1 MRYIIPSVLTSLLAL
16 PALAEVPRVVT
27 DIPPVHSLAAIVMGD
42 LGQPELLLEAGAN
55 AHNYQMRP
63 SQVAALSDA
72 GLVVW
77 IGPEM
82 TPWLARALDSTSAS
96 ASRLALLTAPGTHT
110 QDFGATEEHDHE
122 HADHDHGEETEA
134 GHDHEAEEG
143 HDHAAEAESGH
154 DHDHAEGE
162 EGHVHT
168 GLDPHAWLDPANA
181 AVWLSAIATELS
193 RIDPENAAT
202 YAANAKAGAER
213 IAALDDSLK
222 TRLAPIADKPFVV
235 FHDAYGYFAG
245 HYDLI
250 VAGAI
255 SAGDAASPG
264 AAHLR
269 ELRAE
274 LGNSGT
280 LCIFPEVRQD
290 EKLAVTMAADAGVK
304 LGAPLDPEGAGLPPG
319 PQTYEAILT
328 GLADTLLGCLAG
340 N

>member
-16 PALAEVPRVVT
+16 PALAEAPRVVT
-27 DIPPVHSLAAIVMGD
+27 DIPPVQSLAAIVLGD

-63 SQVAALSDA
+63 SQVAALADA

-82 TPWLARALDSTSAS
+82 TPWLARALDSTTAS
-96 ASRLALLTAPGTHT
+96 ASQLALLTAPGTHT
-110 QDFGATEEHDHE
+110 QNFGAADEH
-122 HADHDHGEETEA
+122 DHDHGEEAEAGHDHDHESEQGHDHDQTAEAETEA
-134 GHDHEAEEG
+134 GHDHAEEEEG
-143 HDHAAEAESGH
+143 HF
-154 DHDHAEGE
+154 
-162 EGHVHT
+162 HT
-168 GLDPHAWLDPANA
+168 GIDPHAWLDPANA
-181 AVWLSAIATELS
+181 AVWLAAIAAELS
-193 RIDPENAAT
+193 RIDPDNAAT
-202 YAANAKAGAER
+202 YAANAKTGTER
-213 IAALDDSLK
+213 IAALDASLK
-222 TRLAPIADKPFVV
+222 ARLAPIADKPFVV

-245 HYDLI
+245 HYDLT

-280 LCIFPEVRQD
+280 LCIFPEVRHD
-290 EKLAVTMAADAGVK
+290 EKLAATMAADAGVK
-304 LGAPLDPEGAGLPPG
+304 LGAPLDPEGASLPPG
-319 PQTYEAILT
+319 PQTYGAILT
-328 GLADTLLGCLAG
+328 GLADTLLDCLADS
-340 N
+340 